1 MSQKGNEKVV
11 KLSEQEKVRRQ
22 KMQDLIDMGIDP
34 FGQAYPRTHKT
45 GDILPVYKDK
55 SKEELE
61 ELQVPVTVAGRIMTK
76 RRMGKAGFM
85 HIQDRDGQI
94 QIYVR
99 KDTVGDEAYEVYKKN
114 DIGDIVGI
122 KGTLMKTDHG
132 DLAVRAQEYTHL
144 SKSLRPLPEKYH
156 GLTDMEERFRRRYVD
171 LIMNEQARKI
181 AIMRP
186 KIIRAIQ
193 SYLDGEGLIEV
204 ETPVLNTILG
214 GAAARPFVTHHNTLD
229 IDMYL
234 RIATE
239 LNLKRLIV
247 GGLEGVY
254 EIGRLFRNEGMDK
267 THNPEFTTVEAYV
280 AYSDLLGMM
289 DLIEGLFRYVA
300 EKVLGTTTLTF
311 QGTEIDLS
319 KPFRRVKMSEAVQE
333 KTGIDFEAITDFEEA
348 ARLAAEHEI
357 ELEKK
362 HNSVGHVLNL
372 FFEKYVEETLEQP
385 TFVYHYPVEISPLAK
400 KNAEDPRFTDRYELF
415 IKGHEYANA
424 FSELND
430 PIDQKERFMN
440 QLALRELGDDEAN
453 DMDVDYVEALE
464 YGMPPTG
471 GVGLGIDRFV
481 MFMTDQS
488 SIREVLLFPTM
499 KPIGDNKNDVN
510 KKAAPAPAAAPVAEP
525 AKIDFSNVKIE
536 PLFEEMVDFDTFS
549 KSDFRAVKV
558 LECEAVPKSKKLLK
572 FVLDDGTD
580 TNRVI
585 LSGIH
590 EYYEPEELVGKTCIA
605 ITNLPP
611 RPNMGID
618 SCGMLISAVHE
629 EDGKEGLNLL
639 MVDDRIPA
647 GAKLY

>member
-1 MSQKGNEKVV
+1 MSNKNNKKSSEP
-11 KLSEQEKVRRQ
+11 KLTEQEKVRRQ
-22 KMQDLIDMGIDP
+22 KMQDLMDMGVEP
-34 FGQAYPRTHKT
+34 FGHAYARTHKT
-45 GDILPVYKDK
+45 SDILPVYKDK
-55 SKEELE
+55 TKEELE
-61 ELQVPVTVAGRIMTK
+61 ELQIPVKVAGRIMTK

-99 KDTVGDEAYEVYKKN
+99 KDTVGDDAYEIYKKN
-114 DIGDIVGI
+114 DLGDIVGI
-122 KGTLMKTDHG
+122 EGVLMKTDHG
-132 DLAVRAQEYTHL
+132 DLAIRAQEYTHL

-171 LIMNEQARKI
+171 LIMNEDARRI

-193 SYLDGEGLIEV
+193 RYLDGQGLIEV

-254 EIGRLFRNEGMDK
+254 EIGRLFRNEGMDQ

-280 AYSDLLGMM
+280 AYSDLQGMM

-300 EKVLGTTTLTF
+300 KDVLGTEVITY
-311 QGTEIDLS
+311 QGTEIDLA
-319 KPFRRVKMSEAVQE
+319 KPFARVKMSEAVFE
-333 KTGIDFEAITDFEEA
+333 KTGIDFEKITDFEEA
-348 ARLAAEHEI
+348 RKLAAQHDI

-362 HNSVGHVLNL
+362 HNSVGHILDL

-385 TFVYHYPVEISPLAK
+385 TFVYHYPIEISPLAK
-400 KNAEDPRFTDRYELF
+400 KNVEDPRFTDRYELF

-430 PIDQKERFMN
+430 PIDQKERFVS
-440 QLALRELGDDEAN
+440 QLELRELGDDEAN
-453 DMDVDYVEALE
+453 DMDIDYVQALE

-481 MFMTDQS
+481 MLMTDQS

-499 KPIGDNKNDVN
+499 KPIGAD
-510 KKAAPAPAAAPVAEP
+510 KKDKKE
-525 AKIDFSNVKIE
+525 AKK
-536 PLFEEMVDFDTFS
+536 EE
-549 KSDFRAVKV
+549 
-558 LECEAVPKSKKLLK
+558 E
-572 FVLDDGTD
+572 
-580 TNRVI
+580 
-585 LSGIH
+585 
-590 EYYEPEELVGKTCIA
+590 
-605 ITNLPP
+605 
-611 RPNMGID
+611 
-618 SCGMLISAVHE
+618 
-629 EDGKEGLNLL
+629 
-639 MVDDRIPA
+639 
-647 GAKLY
+647 